1 MMAGAS
7 RKVAFDHST
16 NLTPAR
22 ANVADVLPTLLSLKS
37 SLPATKS
44 CKPNI

>member
-1 MMAGAS
+1 MMVGAS

-16 NLTPAR
+16 NLTPAL
-22 ANVADVLPTLLSLKS
+22 ANLADVPPTLLSLKS

-44 CKPNI
+44 SKPNI